1 MLCHNRL
8 DAAPD
13 LDRLLSLQARWLAS
27 HAACCSPTHPPR
39 NPAHPARSP
48 MHPDLQPCSHNPAT
62 PCTQLQSHAPSLHP
76 YVAQALDLTANLLEE
91 EALPLLARLPCLE
104 TLYLHDNPLARRQG
118 YWARCAAAFAE
129 ARGGGAGAGDG
140 GGGGGAGGGGGGGGA
155 GAGAARASMEKVF
168 VDGVLITHP
177 ALALT

>member
-1 MLCHNRL
+1 M
-8 DAAPD
+8 
-13 LDRLLSLQARWLAS
+13 
-27 HAACCSPTHPPR
+27 
-39 NPAHPARSP
+39 
-48 MHPDLQPCSHNPAT
+48 LQPHAPAPQPCAPCPQPHAPRPATLFTQPAT

-104 TLYLHDNPLARRQG
+104 TLYLHDNPLARREG

>member
-13 LDRLLSLQARWLAS
+13 LDRLLSLQARRATS
-27 HAACCSPTHPPR
+27 HAACCSPTHPARTPV
-39 NPAHPARSP
+39 HPARSP
-48 MHPDLQPCSHNPAT
+48 MHPGLQPCAHS
-62 PCTQLQSHAPSLHP
+62 LQPHAPSPQPHAPSLHL
-76 YVAQALDLTANLLEE
+76 YVTQALDLTANLLEE

-104 TLYLHDNPLARRQG
+104 TLWLHDNPLARRAG

-129 ARGGGAGAGDG
+129 ARGGGAGAG
-140 GGGGGAGGGGGGGGA
+140 GGGGGGGG
-155 GAGAARASMEKVF
+155 GGSGGPMEKVF